1 MAPPTLPHIILLIMD
16 SASAKRFSVYGH
28 WRDTTPGLRR
38 LAADAV
44 VYQYCFAPSTW
55 TLPSHASLF
64 TGLYPS
70 EHGCINFLSRLT
82 DDFFSLAEILQQMG
96 YNTVG
101 LTSNGLIYSFR
112 RGFDEMFQMQS
123 LFSMAEYEL
132 KNAIKAA
139 RPVGLARTVHLLH
152 ESLRNKKYFFPIKDI
167 LDRLYRK
174 YWADIYAKSYRATE
188 RSIRLSKKIIKKCHE
203 CGQPLFLFINFMDLH
218 WQYRAPKNYLPH
230 SPANPGMLKKLWS
243 YNIQE
248 NYLRDDLP
256 EEEIY
261 LLKLLYDQEIAYLD
275 NRIYHLYQFLVKHGW
290 QDNTMF
296 VVTTDHGESL
306 GEHGIWAHTL
316 GLYNEVLHIPLII
329 KYPREYRLQG
339 ENHNLVQLHDLYA
352 TLLEM
357 AGSPFPMPDS
367 SWSLLGPPRR
377 EALAELPDTSMILD
391 FLKRR
396 RPEFQN
402 GPQMQSGRCLIDSQ
416 LHKLI
421 QWADGRC
428 ELYNLKADYAEERNL
443 AADPTYE
450 PVRETLRQR
459 LADLT
464 GPWDNTPEPET

>member
-1 MAPPTLPHIILLIMD
+1 MNSASLPHIILIIMD
-16 SASAKRFSVYGH
+16 SASAKRFSLYGH
-28 WRDTTPGLRR
+28 CRDTTPGLNRV
-38 LAADAV
+38 AAQAM
-44 VYQYCFAPSTW
+44 VYKYCFAPSTW

-70 EHGCINFLSRLT
+70 EHGCINYLNRLT
-82 DDFFSLAEILQQMG
+82 DDFFALAEILQQMG
-96 YNTVG
+96 YKTVG

-123 LFSMAEYEL
+123 LFSMEEYEL
-132 KNAIKAA
+132 KNAIKAS
-139 RPVGLARTVHLLH
+139 RPVGWARAIYLLQ
-152 ESLRNKKYFFPIKDI
+152 ESFRNKKYFFPIKDI

-174 YWADIYAKSYRATE
+174 YWADIYTKSYRATE
-188 RSIRLSKKIIKKCHE
+188 RSIRLSKKIIKECNK

-248 NYLRDDLP
+248 NYLRDDLS
-256 EEEIY
+256 EEEIE

-275 NRIYHLYQFLVKHGW
+275 NRIYHLYKFLVKNGW
-290 QDNTMF
+290 QDHTMF

-329 KYPREYRLQG
+329 KYPREYQLHG

-367 SWSLLGPPRR
+367 SWSLLGPPRA
-377 EALAELPDTSMILD
+377 EALAELPDPSMVLD

-396 RPEFQN
+396 HPGFQP

-416 LHKLI
+416 LRKLI

-428 ELYNLKADYAEERNL
+428 ELYDLKKDYEEKHDL
-443 AADPTYE
+443 AANPAYE
-450 PVRETLRQR
+450 PEREVLRRR
-459 LADLT
+459 LAEMT
-464 GPWDNTPEPET
+464 QPFNEPRT